1 LVSLLEH
8 VTAHVRGQ
16 SGKTIAE
23 LEGLITQLEALL
35 LGLSDV
41 VIPLAEE
48 ILQLIKLAAL
58 IRRPFHGR
66 SAALISVLRHLD
78 DYSKADEHKNVS
90 TFRAELKEY
99 VDCALYRNISSN

>member
-1 LVSLLEH
+1 LEQ
-8 VTAHVRGQ
+8 VTAHAQRRQ
-16 SGKTIAE
+16 SAKTLPE
-23 LEGLITQLEALL
+23 LEALIAQLEALL

-78 DYSKADEHKNVS
+78 DYSKADDHKNIS
-90 TFRAELKEY
+90 TFRSELKE
-99 VDCALYRNISSN
+99 

>member
-1 LVSLLEH
+1 LQQVA
-8 VTAHVRGQ
+8 AHVQGRQ
-16 SGKTIAE
+16 NAKTIPE
-23 LEGLITQLEALL
+23 LETLLSQLEILL

-78 DYSKADEHKNVS
+78 DYSKADEHKNIS
-90 TFRAELKEY
+90 TFRSELKE
-99 VDCALYRNISSN
+99 